1 MIDSPPNAATEKP
14 WGRRLTLA
22 LVALSLLGPMAY
34 KHAPREVARW
44 HHAIAAEQF
53 DMGREE
59 EALRSIETALRWSPD
74 DDRLYLQV
82 AEWRREAG
90 RFEEALEWCGKARER
105 GVGHESAVLNE
116 ETENL
121 WSLKRWN
128 DALALWKR
136 VAAAASEA
144 GTLDYDPQLLNSLA
158 YARALANTEL
168 EEALRDINEA
178 ISLAGS
184 APAMLDTRGFIQFR
198 RGELDAA
205 LRDLD
210 NALQSLGVPAAAGPA
225 ATATATNAS
234 KTADAQ
240 KAEKPQSET
249 PQSKTPQSETP
260 QSKTPQSKTPQS
272 ETPKE
277 TANGSP
283 SEKSRQPQ
291 PLESKPRLPPGSPQS
306 TGQRRQERL
315 QQRTQATLLYHRMLI
330 LEKQG
335 QASKAAEDRRR
346 IESLG
351 FRPDDSLF

>member
-82 AEWRREAG
+82 AAWKREAG
-90 RFEEALEWCGKARER
+90 RFEEALEWCRKARER

-128 DALALWKR
+128 DALALWKW

-178 ISLAGS
+178 IALAGS

-249 PQSKTPQSETP
+249 PQSER
-260 QSKTPQSKTPQS
+260 
-272 ETPKE
+272 PKE

-283 SEKSRQPQ
+283 SEKSGQPQ

>member
-14 WGRRLTLA
+14 WGRRLALA

-82 AEWRREAG
+82 AAWKREAG
-90 RFEEALEWCGKARER
+90 RFEEALEWCRKARER

-178 ISLAGS
+178 IALAGS

-225 ATATATNAS
+225 AAATATNAS

-240 KAEKPQSET
+240 KAEKPQS
-249 PQSKTPQSETP
+249 KTPQSE
-260 QSKTPQSKTPQS
+260 TPQS

-283 SEKSRQPQ
+283 SKKSGQPQ
-291 PLESKPRLPPGSPQS
+291 PLESKPRLPPGSPQPTPQS